1 MDNKPKYSKKIR
13 TIIALMAISFGVLVG
28 STFAYFSSSATFQN
42 VFTTGKYKVVTTE
55 EFVSPD
61 NWAPGEE
68 IPKTITTENQ
78 GTIDAAVRVKFQ
90 EKWETP
96 EGVDLTNQVAANTVL
111 VNLDNTNEWI
121 RQGDYY
127 YYKFPLKPGETT
139 SSFIKSVTMS
149 SSVNGVVCTPSQGGK
164 TQTCESTNP
173 ASGAVYKLIVTKETA
188 QYSVY
193 DSVWNNTPTLSE
205 RVSPTYVT
213 RQVENQITAGDEICI
228 QAECFNV
235 VSSDANNVTMLAKY
249 NLNVGNNIQAGTQ
262 GIQNI
267 NSIGWNSDN
276 STLDGSNNYPS
287 TVAFAS
293 TNYWA
298 SSETYPTEVYND
310 NDIVKTY
317 VNNYKGYL
325 TGLGARVQEARLLT
339 YTEAQSNPSFLRN
352 TSFWLG
358 TAEGTQKI
366 YEVSSVTGTYR
377 DNYTNAGLYG
387 VRPVITVPI
396 NTIQESE

>member
-1 MDNKPKYSKKIR
+1 MNNKPKYSKKIR

-42 VFTTGKYKVVTTE
+42 VFTAGKYKVVTTE

-96 EGVDLTNQVAANTVL
+96 EGADITNQVAANTVII
-111 VNLDNTNEWI
+111 NMDNTNEWI

-149 SSVNGVVCTPSQGGK
+149 STVNDVVCTPSNDGK
-164 TQTCESTNP
+164 SQTCESTN
-173 ASGAVYKLIVTKETA
+173 AVSGAVYKLIITKETA
-188 QYSVY
+188 QYSAY
-193 DSVWNNTPTLSE
+193 SSVWQNAPTLSE

-213 RQVENQITAGDEICI
+213 RQVSNQITAGDEICI
-228 QAECFNV
+228 EDECFNV
-235 VSSDANNVTMLAKY
+235 ISSDANNVTMLAKY
-249 NLNVGNNIQAGTQ
+249 NLNVGNNIQTGTQ

-276 STLDGSNNYPS
+276 STMDESYNYPS

-293 TNYWA
+293 QGNWTTV
-298 SSETYPTEVYND
+298 ETYPANVYSYST
-310 NDIVKTY
+310 IGTY
-317 VNNYKGYL
+317 INNYKGYL
-325 TGLGARVQEARLLT
+325 QGLGARIQDARLLS
-339 YTEAQSNPSFLRN
+339 YTESSSNPSFLRN
-352 TSFWLG
+352 TSFWLSD
-358 TAEGTQKI
+358 AADSFRV
-366 YEVSSVTGTYR
+366 YEVSISTGLYR
-377 DNYTNAGLYG
+377 DACSNAGLYG
-387 VRPVITVPI
+387 VRPVIVIPI
-396 NTIQESE
+396 NTIVEN